1 MLWGERL
8 WHGPLDRCREGLLR
22 VSLISNERVAWDKA
36 GESECFADIKRVSDL
51 EMTLGG
57 ARPAIALRHA

>member
-1 MLWGERL
+1 
-8 WHGPLDRCREGLLR
+8 